1 VLVSITCL
9 VSIAR
14 VGEYNIC
21 VGEYN
26 IYQCVIC
33 VFEHNIRV
41 GQNGICISE
50 YIITYVLLFT
60 FCNIVYD
67 NDFFVGERYRAV
79 TSYKYFRTKIFP
91 CIFYMKAFFL

>member
-1 VLVSITCL
+1 

-21 VGEYN
+21 DGEYN

-41 GQNGICISE
+41 VQNGICISE

-60 FCNIVYD
+60 LCNIAYD
-67 NDFFVGERYRAV
+67 NDFCRRRKVPCSHELQV
-79 TSYKYFRTKIFP
+79 FP
-91 CIFYMKAFFL
+91 H